1 MPFDNQVEHELDIID
16 DSELQAQKDIALLEA
31 ELGLDSDE
39 VGDLLDDLAFLE
51 DMGLDPMDAFEV

>member
-31 ELGLDSDE
+31 ELGLDNNE

-51 DMGLDPMDAFEV
+51 DMGFDPMDAFEV

>member
-1 MPFDNQVEHELDIID
+1 MPFDNQVEHELDVID